1 MSTPRR
7 VRLLTLMVMVAAC
20 EQVPPAEVDPAG
32 VLAPE
37 ASSTAPAETCEHG
50 LPAAICTRCHPRLV
64 AVFQASGDWCAEHQF
79 PQSLCPVCAGN
90 GDAPLPEHAAIESQ
104 TVRLSSP
111 DLEVA
116 AGIVTE
122 RVTLADGST
131 GIECTARIT
140 FDQDRVADVR
150 AIVPGVVS
158 QVRAALGAT
167 VTRGTPLFQ
176 LESAE
181 VGRLQGAQVAAQSRL
196 RAAQADLERQR
207 QLHADDIASAR
218 QLELA
223 ELEFASAS
231 AEANASSAMVRVVG
245 ASRASPTGRYTLVAP
260 IAGTV
265 VSRPGVVG
273 LLAAESQSLATIAD
287 TSVMWV
293 LCDVHE
299 HDASSLQLGQRAAVT
314 TSDDAAP
321 IEGEVT
327 YIAAE
332 VDPRTRAVAAR
343 IQVTNENGRLRA
355 NQYAHARIATE
366 AQEASLAV
374 PRAAIQRVGEFEV
387 VFVRTARGVYSPRV
401 VTRVGAGEVVNV
413 RGRLRRGD
421 AVVTTGAVLLRTE
434 ILPGSIGAGC
444 CEVDSPGAE

>member
-1 MSTPRR
+1 MTNPRL
-7 VRLLTLMVMVAAC
+7 VRWVVLAVTLASC
-20 EQVPPAEVDPAG
+20 EQLADSSDNAADTVPAE
-32 VLAPE
+32 
-37 ASSTAPAETCEHG
+37 STTTTTETCEHG
-50 LPAAICTRCHPRLV
+50 LTATLCTRCHPNLV

-79 PQSLCPVCAGN
+79 PQSLCPVCASS
-90 GDAPLPEHAAIESQ
+90 GDAPLPEHAAIEGQ
-104 TVRLSSP
+104 TVRLGSP

-116 AGIVTE
+116 AGIATE

-140 FDQDRVADVR
+140 FDQDRLADVR

-167 VTRGTPLFQ
+167 VSRGTPLFQ

-181 VGRLQGAQVAAQSRL
+181 VGRLQGVQVAAQSRL

-207 QLHADDIASAR
+207 QLHADDIASSG

-223 ELEFASAS
+223 DLEFGSAS
-231 AEANASSAMVRVVG
+231 AEANAPSAMVRVVG

-260 IAGTV
+260 IAGTL

-273 LLAAESQSLATIAD
+273 LLAVESQSLATIAD

-299 HDASSLQLGQRAAVT
+299 HDASSVHLGQRAVVT
-314 TSDDAAP
+314 TSDAAAP
-321 IEGEVT
+321 IDGEDT
-327 YIAAE
+327 HIAAE
-332 VDPRTRAVAAR
+332 VDPRTRTVAAR
-343 IQVTNENGRLRA
+343 IQVANEDGRLRA

-374 PRAAIQRVGEFEV
+374 PRAAIQRVGDVEV

-401 VTRVGAGEVVNV
+401 VVRTGAGDIVNV
-413 RGRLRRGD
+413 RGRIRRGD